1 MKTATPKKKVA
12 KAPAKSDKV
21 TKTKKTIVVA
31 RHRSPLVQ
39 AILENLDRRSW
50 TTRGDLT
57 DKVGH
62 LISEKEAIKVYTYR
76 IDKNGTM
83 NETKKVKVRRGRE
96 TQVML
101 TCITL
106 VQYKKLEQDGRG
118 DTKRYRLMASK
129 A

>member
-1 MKTATPKKKVA
+1 MKTATPKKSTKKNVK
-12 KAPAKSDKV
+12 KAGSNG
-21 TKTKKTIVVA
+21 KKTIVVA
-31 RHRSPLVQ
+31 QHRSPLVQ

-50 TTRGDLT
+50 MTREELT

-62 LISEKEAIKVYTYR
+62 LISKKDALKVYAYR

-83 NETKKVKVRRGRE
+83 SESEKVKVRRGRE

-118 DTKRYRLMASK
+118 ETKRYRLMASK
-129 A
+129 V